1 MCNQFFPWPKKKRYI
16 GNTNFFALHFRFNK
30 SYHYYSIIGFMKH
43 VDNKDELTELAKRI
57 RSARSNAHLS
67 QHTLGKSIGL
77 SDKAISAYEKGR
89 SQPPLENLRKIA
101 DATHYPL
108 TYFTQEENVDVEITA
123 KLLSI
128 ERELAE
134 VKRLLKKAK

>member
-1 MCNQFFPWPKKKRYI
+1 
-16 GNTNFFALHFRFNK
+16 
-30 SYHYYSIIGFMKH
+30 MKH
-43 VDNKDELTELAKRI
+43 VDHKDELTELAKRI
-57 RSARSNAHLS
+57 RSARSSAHLS
-67 QHTLGKSIGL
+67 QHALGKSVGL

-101 DATHYPL
+101 DATNYPL
-108 TYFTQEENVDVEITA
+108 TYFTQEENSDVEITA

-134 VKRLLKKAK
+134 VKRLLKKARQ

>member
-1 MCNQFFPWPKKKRYI
+1 
-16 GNTNFFALHFRFNK
+16 
-30 SYHYYSIIGFMKH
+30 MKH
-43 VDNKDELTELAKRI
+43 VDQKKILSELAKRI
-57 RSARSNAHLS
+57 RSARENARLS
-67 QHTLGKSIGL
+67 QHSLGESIGL
-77 SDKAISAYEKGR
+77 SDKSISAYEKGR

-108 TYFTQEENVDVEITA
+108 TYFTEDNNDEVEITT

>member
-1 MCNQFFPWPKKKRYI
+1 MR
-16 GNTNFFALHFRFNK
+16 RDNK
-30 SYHYYSIIGFMKH
+30 
-43 VDNKDELTELAKRI
+43 KDELTILAKRI
-57 RSARSNAHLS
+57 RSARENAHLS
-67 QHTLGKSIGL
+67 QHTLGQHIGL

-101 DATHYPL
+101 QVTNHPL
-108 TYFTQEENVDVEITA
+108 TYFTQEENDESAIAA
-123 KLLSI
+123 KLLAI

>member
-1 MCNQFFPWPKKKRYI
+1 
-16 GNTNFFALHFRFNK
+16 
-30 SYHYYSIIGFMKH
+30 MKH
-43 VDNKDELTELAKRI
+43 VDQKKQLSELAQRI
-57 RSARSNAHLS
+57 RAAREAVHLS
-67 QHTLGKSIGL
+67 QYALGHSIGL
-77 SDKAISAYEKGR
+77 SDKAISSYEKGR

-101 DATHYPL
+101 EATKHPL
-108 TYFTQEENVDVEITA
+108 TYFTQENNEKSAIEA

>member
-1 MCNQFFPWPKKKRYI
+1 MKR
-16 GNTNFFALHFRFNK
+16 
-30 SYHYYSIIGFMKH
+30 
-43 VDNKDELTELAKRI
+43 VDRKEELTQLSRRI

-67 QHTLGKSIGL
+67 QHALGTSIGV

-101 DATHYPL
+101 TATHHSL
-108 TYFTQEENVDVEITA
+108 AYFTQEENDDSEITA

-128 ERELAE
+128 ERELVE